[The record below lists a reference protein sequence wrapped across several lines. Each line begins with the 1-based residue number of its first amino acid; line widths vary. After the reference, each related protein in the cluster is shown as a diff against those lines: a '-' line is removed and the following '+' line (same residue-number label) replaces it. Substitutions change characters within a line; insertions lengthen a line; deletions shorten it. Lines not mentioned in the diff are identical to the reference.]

1 MDENRIYIKD
11 KLVKEIKEYCK
22 LNEIE
27 DVDEFANKCTIN
39 GFTIIKFGTSPL
51 DNINR
56 ENNGIKEFKDDVK
69 GIIKRGTQKEGGR
82 KGKGNS
88 SIEGSTNEE
97 VPRESEEPTKDKE
110 KKENIKVRKIRVIN
124 KD

>member
-27 DVDEFANKCTIN
+27 DVDEFANECTIN

>member
-27 DVDEFANKCTIN
+27 DVDEFANECTIN

-56 ENNGIKEFKDDVK
+56 ENNGIKEFKDNVK

-97 VPRESEEPTKDKE
+97 VSRESEEPTKDKE

>member
-27 DVDEFANKCTIN
+27 DVDEFANECTIN

-56 ENNGIKEFKDDVK
+56 ENNGIKEFKDNVK

-110 KKENIKVRKIRVIN
+110 KKENIKVRKIRII
-124 KD
+124 KKQ

>member
-27 DVDEFANKCTIN
+27 DVDEFANECTIN

-56 ENNGIKEFKDDVK
+56 ENNGIKEFKDNVK

-88 SIEGSTNEE
+88 SIERSTNEE
-97 VPRESEEPTKDKE
+97 VSRESEEPTKDKE